1 MSLPIEH
8 LPALYTAFRER
19 WNDRD
24 DRMLLMDQVV
34 RGEWDEVGPDEES
47 IENRSPNLVQVA
59 LEDTAEAASLVPTVR
74 VIPSSGS
81 DLSKNRAAAMERL
94 AMSYLDVSQIEMLEI
109 KSLLDLAAFGF
120 FSWVCEFD
128 EELGTPVIRWK
139 DPRQCYPETGWQTM
153 DSVRTALFARQVYLR
168 QLPPEYRAKVA
179 NHMATEANTRE
190 VTYLDKEV
198 TLIEHY
204 TENEFQLGAMYASSV
219 RATLSTMTWSPIE
232 LDVVPNGIGICP
244 VVIGQRPTLD
254 GEPRGQFDQVIQVM
268 QAHIRLMG
276 MVLDY
281 ADQAVYSDVWVKDL
295 VGQMSYGG
303 GAYIQLGPQGAIG
316 RVPPAVSSMSVM
328 NELDSLVNNVHLGGR
343 WPKSRPG
350 EIDQA
355 IASAKFIEATAG
367 MMNTVIRTMHL
378 VMKRALE
385 QALRVCF
392 ALDVEHGADRTVA
405 GVLRNQQFLTE
416 RKRGDIDPKARLKV
430 DYGIGLGR
438 DPAQTMVLGIQGM
451 QTGMFSKEYVQ
462 ENFEGLTDV
471 AGERQRIDVE
481 QLRDMAFAQL
491 LQGLQ
496 EKTIP
501 SQALVDIAKARSS
514 GKDIFVLFEEYIS
527 KPQQEQQAQMMPS
540 GLGGPP
546 MMPGADPNA
555 MGGPPPPAAPA
566 AGDLLSG
573 LMGGGGPP
581 GAPPGGGPPGPP
593 QSIGRLSIPMGNGS
607 FAGTQSGG

>member
-1 MSLPIEH
+1 MIDVDQIPS
-8 LPALYTAFRER
+8 LYTAFRHRWAER
-19 WNDRD
+19 DGRVQLVD
-24 DRMLLMDQVV
+24 SVV
-34 RGEWDEVGPDEES
+34 AGDWDVLGPDDEEL
-47 IENRSPNLVQVA
+47 ENRSPNLVQVA

-74 VIPSSGS
+74 VIPSAGS
-81 DLSKNRAAAMERL
+81 DTAKSRASAMERL
-94 AMSYLDVSQIEMLEI
+94 AISYLDISQIEMLEI

-120 FSWVCEFD
+120 FSWVVEFD
-128 EELGTPVIRWK
+128 DELGSPVIRWR
-139 DPRQCYPETGWQTM
+139 DPRQCYPEHGWHTL
-153 DSVRTALFARQVYLR
+153 DSVRTCMFAREVYLR
-168 QLPPEYRAKVA
+168 QLPVEYQRKV
-179 NHMATEANTRE
+179 MAHIGKDATTNETI
-190 VTYLDKEV
+190 YLDREV
-198 TLIEHY
+198 TLIEVY
-204 TENEFQLGAMYASSV
+204 EEEGVTLACMYASSV
-219 RATLSTMTWSPIE
+219 RKTAATVTWSPVL
-232 LDVVPNGIGICP
+232 LDRIPFDTGLCH

-254 GEPRGQFDQVIQVM
+254 GEPRGQFDQVLNVM

-295 VGQMSYGG
+295 VGQMSFGG

-328 NELDSLVNNVHLGGR
+328 QELDSLVNNVHLGGR

-385 QALRVCF
+385 QALRVAF
-392 ALDVEHGADRTVA
+392 KLDADLGSERTVA
-405 GVLRNQQFLTE
+405 GILRNQQFLTD
-416 RKRGDIDPKARLKV
+416 RKKSDIDPKARVKV

-471 AGERQRIDVE
+471 ARERQRIDVE
-481 QLRDMAFAQL
+481 SLKDMAFAQI

-496 EKTIP
+496 EKSIP
-501 SQALVDIAKARSS
+501 PQALVDIAKERAN
-514 GKDIFVLFEEYIS
+514 GADIFVLFEKYIS
-527 KPQQEQQAQMMPS
+527 KPLQEQQDQMLPS

-546 MMPGADPNA
+546 MAPGPDPAA
-555 MGGPPPPAAPA
+555 MGGPPPPSAPPADALLAA
-566 AGDLLSG
+566 L
-573 LMGGGGPP
+573 GGGGMGP
-581 GAPPGGGPPGPP
+581 GGPPTGGP
-593 QSIGRLSIPMGNGS
+593 QTEMIGRLSTPLPDGGGFI
-607 FAGTQSGG
+607 GTQTRG